1 MIEESSLITTDRRA
15 TMNTPRVP
23 TDANDAVASTSVPP
37 ARALDAFVTGR
48 LTFSRVIIDWTDAH
62 NYGFPAD
69 AQLHADSIAQYFAH
83 HLERY
88 LYLCPRSQS
97 ILLAGELIRGL
108 LYESMIRELPYQPEV
123 LLPMTKHA
131 TSSEAF
137 NPADP
142 ALETRVMGRPRP
154 PVPKGAVKPKTRGKF
169 SQEWHESS
177 RAQGEP

>member
-1 MIEESSLITTDRRA
+1 
-15 TMNTPRVP
+15 MNKQRVL
-23 TDANDAVASTSVPP
+23 TNVNSAVANTSVLPD
-37 ARALDAFVTGR
+37 RALDALVRGR
-48 LTFSRVIIDWTDAH
+48 RTFSRVMLIWRDALIDVDSFDLPRT
-62 NYGFPAD
+62 
-69 AQLHADSIAQYFAH
+69 AQFRADSVAQAFAYD
-83 HLERY
+83 LERY
-88 LYLCPRSQS
+88 LYSCPASQS
-97 ILLAGELIRGL
+97 ILLAGELFRGL
-108 LYESMIRELPYQPEV
+108 LYESMIREFPYQPEV

>member
-1 MIEESSLITTDRRA
+1 
-15 TMNTPRVP
+15 MNTPRVP

-62 NYGFPAD
+62 KYGFPED

-88 LYLCPRSQS
+88 LYLCPPSQS
-97 ILLAGELIRGL
+97 ILLAAELFRGL
-108 LYESMIRELPYQPEV
+108 LYESMIREFPYQPEL

-137 NPADP
+137 NPADS
-142 ALETRVMGRPRP
+142 ALETRAVGRPRP
-154 PVPKGAVKPKTRGKF
+154 PAPKRAFKPKKWDKV
-169 SQEWHESS
+169 SQEWHEPLRPKESPS
-177 RAQGEP
+177 LVDSVQ

>member
-15 TMNTPRVP
+15 MMNKERVP

-62 NYGFPAD
+62 NYGFPED

-142 ALETRVMGRPRP
+142 ALETRAVGRPRP
-154 PVPKGAVKPKTRGKF
+154 PAPKGAFTPKKRDKV
-169 SQEWHESS
+169 SLEWHEFL
-177 RAQGEP
+177 G

>member
-1 MIEESSLITTDRRA
+1 
-15 TMNTPRVP
+15 MNKQRVP
-23 TDANDAVASTSVPP
+23 TDANDAVASTSVLPDG
-37 ARALDAFVTGR
+37 ALDTYVTGR

-62 NYGFPAD
+62 NYGFPEN
-69 AQLHADSIAQYFAH
+69 AQLHADGIAQHFARD
-83 HLERY
+83 LERY
-88 LYLCPRSQS
+88 LYSCPASQS
-97 ILLAGELIRGL
+97 IPLAGELIRGL
-108 LYESMIRELPYQPEV
+108 LYESMIREFPYQPEV

-142 ALETRVMGRPRP
+142 ALETRVVGRPRP

-177 RAQGEP
+177 RAQEEP